1 MSLIIIK
8 AGILDSIQDEGRYGY
23 QESGINPGG
32 AMDIFAA
39 RLANCL
45 LGKPMNAPVIEF
57 HFPAPVISFSE
68 AAVFCLT
75 GADFGA
81 AIDDAEIQLN
91 SPILINK
98 NTVLK
103 FKKIKRGVRCYL
115 SLLNDLKVE
124 RWLHSYSTNMKAG
137 VGGSWGRA
145 LKGGDIIS
153 FDAIHTLQCLI
164 SESAFKVLPWKAQ
177 PEEHTREDK
186 IEIIAGSEWTWL
198 DEANQQTLLN
208 TTFKITNTADRMG
221 YRLSGTTLRVK
232 EPKHLVSSAVTFGT
246 LQLLPSGQ
254 LIVLMADHQTTGGYP
269 KIANVISAHLP
280 HMAQRA
286 SGDVLSFAI
295 TDIDTAVKKLLQQV
309 QYLQTVQRAAN
320 FEIQKFLR

>member
-45 LGKPMNAPVIEF
+45 LGKPMNTPVIEF
-57 HFPAPVISFSE
+57 HFPAPVISFSK

-75 GADFGA
+75 GADFCA
-81 AIDDAEIQLN
+81 AIDDEEIQIN
-91 SPILINK
+91 HPILINK
-98 NTVLK
+98 NAVLK
-103 FKKIKRGVRCYL
+103 FKKNKRGVRCYL
-115 SLLNDLKVE
+115 SLLNDLKADS
-124 RWLHSYSTNMKAG
+124 WLHSYSTNMKAG

-145 LKGGDIIS
+145 LKNGDIIS
-153 FDAIHTLQCLI
+153 FDAINALHSLI
-164 SESAFKVLPWKAQ
+164 VESAFKVLPWKAQ
-177 PEEHTREDK
+177 PEEHTRVDK
-186 IEIIAGSEWTWL
+186 IEVIAGSEWSWL
-198 DEANQQTLLN
+198 DEANQQTLLS
-208 TTFKITNTADRMG
+208 TGFKITNTADRMG
-221 YRLSGTTLRVK
+221 YRLSGTALLVK
-232 EPKHLVSSAVTFGT
+232 ESKQLVSSAVTFGT

-254 LIVLMADHQTTGGYP
+254 LILLMVDHQTTGGYP

-280 HMAQRA
+280 YLAQMN

-295 TDIDTAVKKLLQQV
+295 TDIDTAVKKLLQQF
-309 QYLQTVQRAAN
+309 QYLQSVQHAAN
-320 FEIQKFLR
+320 FEIQKLLK